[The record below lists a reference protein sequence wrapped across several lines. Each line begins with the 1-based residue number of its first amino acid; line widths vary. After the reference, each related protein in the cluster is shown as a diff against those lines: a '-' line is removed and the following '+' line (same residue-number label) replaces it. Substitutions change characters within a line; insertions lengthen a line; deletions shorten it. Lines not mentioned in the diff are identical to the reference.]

1 MEQVIVTSSLK
12 EDLISFLEFNGF
24 TVETLEESI
33 YRVERDGELPV
44 FINLEDG
51 HLYFEIDLG
60 NVSSVATEKLYHDL
74 LDLNTEILPV
84 AFGLN
89 RANPNDPRL
98 VLVESREAEN
108 LDSNELLCVFT
119 SLELAVDRA
128 ETLLADYLN

>member
-12 EDLISFLEFNGF
+12 KDLVSFLEFNGF
-24 TVETLEESI
+24 TVETLEERI
-33 YRVERDGELPV
+33 YKVERDGELPV

-60 NVSSVATEKLYHDL
+60 NISSVATEKLYHDL

-84 AFGLN
+84 AFGIN
-89 RANPNDPRL
+89 RANPDDPRL

-128 ETLLADYLN
+128 EAILADYLG

>member
-12 EDLISFLEFNGF
+12 EDLVSFLEFNGF

-33 YRVERDGELPV
+33 YKVERDGELPV

-60 NVSSVATEKLYHDL
+60 NISSVATEKLYHDL

-84 AFGLN
+84 AFGIN
-89 RANPNDPRL
+89 RANPDDPRL

-128 ETLLADYLN
+128 EAVLADYLG

>member
-12 EDLISFLEFNGF
+12 EDLASFLEYNEF
-24 TVETLEESI
+24 TVETLSETLF
-33 YRVERDGELPV
+33 RVERDDELPV

-60 NVSSVATEKLYHDL
+60 NISSFATEKLYHDL

-89 RANPNDPRL
+89 RANPDDPHL
-98 VLVESREAEN
+98 VLVESREADN

-119 SLELAVDRA
+119 TLELAVDRA
-128 ETLLADYLN
+128 ETLLADYLK

>member
-12 EDLISFLEFNGF
+12 KDLVSFLEFNGF

-33 YRVERDGELPV
+33 YKVERDGELPV

-60 NVSSVATEKLYHDL
+60 NISSVATEKLYHDL

-84 AFGLN
+84 AFGIN
-89 RANPNDPRL
+89 RANPDDPRL

-128 ETLLADYLN
+128 EAILADYLG